1 MKIFTSARLAAVIA
15 AGTSASLLPE
25 QTQVENFFE
34 LPSLEEVI
42 TSTTDVQKSAEVS
55 DGPTFALQKAKGGRS
70 S

>member
-1 MKIFTSARLAAVIA
+1 MKIFTSALLAAVIA

-42 TSTTDVQKSAEVS
+42 ASTTEVKKSANVPN
-55 DGPTFALQKAKGGRS
+55 GFTIALKKL
-70 S
+70 

>member
-1 MKIFTSARLAAVIA
+1 MKFYTSALLAAMVA
-15 AGTSASLLPE
+15 AGTLGSLLTE

-42 TSTTDVQKSAEVS
+42 ASTTEVQKSANVPNGS
-55 DGPTFALQKAKGGRS
+55 TIGLKKSQRGDS

>member
-1 MKIFTSARLAAVIA
+1 MKFYTSALLAAMVA
-15 AGTSASLLPE
+15 AGTLGSLLTE

-42 TSTTDVQKSAEVS
+42 ASTTDVQKSADFS
-55 DGPTFALQKAKGGRS
+55 DGPTFALKKGRGGDS

>member
-1 MKIFTSARLAAVIA
+1 MKFYTSALIAAMIA
-15 AGTSASLLPE
+15 AGTLGSLLTE

-42 TSTTDVQKSAEVS
+42 ASTTEVQKSANVPNGS
-55 DGPTFALQKAKGGRS
+55 TIGLKKVLRGDS